1 MAVLRPGRFTTGP
14 AGTGKML
21 TSHAAPA
28 AAVEDA
34 FPMLIE
40 MPLAK
45 AGDQRRTRWLA
56 PGLTRQRAG
65 GVAGPRH
72 PAGRSHILAR
82 PRHRDRIRGGRC
94 MIARDPVRART
105 WQILAAGAMRTG
117 GPG

>member
-14 AGTGKML
+14 AGTRKML

-45 AGDQRRTRWLA
+45 AGDQRRT
-56 PGLTRQRAG
+56 G
-65 GVAGPRH
+65 GWRRDSFASVQAAL
-72 PAGRSHILAR
+72 PA
-82 PRHRDRIRGGRC
+82 RG
-94 MIARDPVRART
+94 IP
-105 WQILAAGAMRTG
+105 QAGATYSPAQGIATG
-117 GPG
+117 YAEVDA